1 MKKRVLSLLSS
12 TTEVVYAL
20 GCEDQLVGRSHECDY
35 PPAVMTLP
43 ICTKPKFNVDG
54 SSIEVDGQVKSILQ
68 NALSVYYIN
77 EDLLKELKPDIIL
90 TQSQCEV
97 CAVSEKDV
105 KGVVKNITG
114 INPDIISVEPNS
126 VKDIFKDI
134 KIIAEALNV
143 VDKGADLI
151 EFMKYRIRTLKKSY
165 DDKSELTVAAIEW
178 IDPLMAAGNWVPELI
193 EMAGGINLFGE
204 AGKHSPWMEYKDL
217 IEKDPQT
224 IIIMP
229 CGYNIQKSIFEIDS
243 LIKQKG
249 WQKINAVQ
257 NNKVYIT
264 DGNQYF
270 NRPGPRIVDSLNIFA
285 EIFHPSHFNFNFEGS
300 GWLKYKCYD
309 FCA

>member
-1 MKKRVLSLLSS
+1 MKKKVLSLLSS
-12 TTEVVYAL
+12 ATEVVYAL

-143 VDKGADLI
+143 VDKGSDLI

-270 NRPGPRIVDSLNIFA
+270 NRPGPRIIESLEILI
-285 EIFHPSHFNFNFEGS
+285 EIFHDDKTNFKHLDS
-300 GWLKYKCYD
+300 GWIK
-309 FCA
+309 FNSTN

>member
-105 KGVVKNITG
+105 KSVVKNITG

-151 EFMKYRIRTLKKSY
+151 DFMKNRIRTLKKSY
-165 DDKSELTVAAIEW
+165 DVNSELTVAAIEW

-204 AGKHSPWMEYKDL
+204 AGKHSPWIEYKDL
-217 IEKDPQT
+217 IEKDPDN

-229 CGYNIQKSIFEIDS
+229 CGYNIQKSIIEIDS

-249 WQKINAVQ
+249 WKEINAVQ
-257 NNKVYIT
+257 NDKVYIT
-264 DGNQYF
+264 DGNQFF
-270 NRPGPRIVDSLNIFA
+270 NRPGPRIIESLEILI
-285 EIFHPSHFNFNFEGS
+285 EIFHNDKTDFKHIDS
-300 GWLKYKCYD
+300 GWINFDSTK
-309 FCA
+309 

>member
-105 KGVVKNITG
+105 KSVVKNITG

-151 EFMKYRIRTLKKSY
+151 DFMKSRIRTLKKSY
-165 DDKSELTVAAIEW
+165 DAKSELTVAAIEW

-204 AGKHSPWMEYKDL
+204 AGKHSPWMKYKDL
-217 IEKDPQT
+217 IEKDPHT

-229 CGYNIQKSIFEIDS
+229 CGYNIQKSIIEIDS

-249 WQKINAVQ
+249 WKEINAVQ
-257 NNKVYIT
+257 NDKVYIT
-264 DGNQYF
+264 DGNQFF
-270 NRPGPRIVDSLNIFA
+270 NRPGPRIIESLEILI
-285 EIFHPSHFNFNFEGS
+285 EIFHNDKTDFKHIDS
-300 GWLKYKCYD
+300 GWINFDSTK
-309 FCA
+309 

>member
-35 PPAVMTLP
+35 PPEVMTLP

-151 EFMKYRIRTLKKSY
+151 EFMKNRIRTLKKSY
-165 DDKSELTVAAIEW
+165 DDKPELTVAAIEW

-193 EMAGGINLFGE
+193 EIAGGINLFGQ
-204 AGKHSPWMEYKDL
+204 AGKHSPWMEYRDL

-270 NRPGPRIVDSLNIFA
+270 NRPGPRIIESLEILI
-285 EIFHPSHFNFNFEGS
+285 EIFHDDKTNFKHLDS
-300 GWLKYKCYD
+300 GWIKFNSKN
-309 FCA
+309 

>member
-105 KGVVKNITG
+105 KSVVKNITG

-151 EFMKYRIRTLKKSY
+151 DFMKNRIRTLKKSY
-165 DDKSELTVAAIEW
+165 DVKSELTVAAIEW

-217 IEKDPQT
+217 IEKDPHT

-229 CGYNIQKSIFEIDS
+229 CGYNIQKSIIEIDS

-249 WQKINAVQ
+249 WKEINAVQ
-257 NNKVYIT
+257 NDKVYII
-264 DGNQYF
+264 DGNQFF
-270 NRPGPRIVDSLNIFA
+270 NRPGPRIIESLEILI
-285 EIFHPSHFNFNFEGS
+285 EIFHNDKTDFKHIDS
-300 GWLKYKCYD
+300 GWINFDSTK
-309 FCA
+309 

>member
-35 PPAVMTLP
+35 PPEVMTLP
-43 ICTKPKFNVDG
+43 ICSKPKFNVDG

-151 EFMKYRIRTLKKSY
+151 EFMKYRIRTLRKYY

-204 AGKHSPWMEYKDL
+204 AGKHSPWMEFKDL

-229 CGYNIQKSIFEIDS
+229 CGYNIQKSVFEIDS

-249 WQKINAVQ
+249 WKEINAVK
-257 NNKVYIT
+257 NDKVFIT

-270 NRPGPRIVDSLNIFA
+270 NRPGPRIIESLEILI
-285 EIFHPSHFNFNFEGS
+285 EIFHDDKTNFKHLDS
-300 GWLKYKCYD
+300 GWIKFNSKN
-309 FCA
+309 

>member
-1 MKKRVLSLLSS
+1 MKKKVLSLLSS

-35 PPAVMTLP
+35 PPAVITLP
-43 ICTKPKFNVDG
+43 ICTEPKFNVDG

-105 KGVVKNITG
+105 KSVVKNITG

-151 EFMKYRIRTLKKSY
+151 DFMKNRIRTLKKSY
-165 DDKSELTVAAIEW
+165 DVKSELTVAAIEW

-217 IEKDPQT
+217 IEKDPHT

-229 CGYNIQKSIFEIDS
+229 CGYNIQKSIIEIDS

-249 WQKINAVQ
+249 WKEINAVQ
-257 NNKVYIT
+257 NDKVYIT
-264 DGNQYF
+264 DGNQFF
-270 NRPGPRIVDSLNIFA
+270 NRPGPRIIESLEILI
-285 EIFHPSHFNFNFEGS
+285 EIFHNDKTDFKHIDS
-300 GWLKYKCYD
+300 GWINFDSTK
-309 FCA
+309 

>member
-12 TTEVVYAL
+12 ATEVVYAL

-35 PPAVMTLP
+35 PPEVMTLP

-151 EFMKYRIRTLKKSY
+151 DFMKNRIRSLKKSY

-193 EMAGGINLFGE
+193 EIAGGVNLFGE

-217 IEKDPQT
+217 IEKDPHT

-229 CGYNIQKSIFEIDS
+229 CGYNIQKSIIEIDS
-243 LIKQKG
+243 LIKQKD
-249 WQKINAVQ
+249 WKEINAVQ
-257 NNKVYIT
+257 NDKVYIT
-264 DGNQYF
+264 DGNQFF
-270 NRPGPRIVDSLNIFA
+270 NRPGPRIIESLEILI
-285 EIFHPSHFNFNFEGS
+285 EIFHNDKTDFKHIDS
-300 GWLKYKCYD
+300 GWIKFNSKN
-309 FCA
+309 

>member
-35 PPAVMTLP
+35 PQSVMTLP

-151 EFMKYRIRTLKKSY
+151 DFMKNRIRTLKKSY
-165 DDKSELTVAAIEW
+165 DVKSELTVAAIEW

-204 AGKHSPWMEYKDL
+204 AGKHSPGMEYKDL
-217 IEKDPQT
+217 IEKDPHT

-229 CGYNIQKSIFEIDS
+229 CGYNIQKSIIEIDS

-249 WQKINAVQ
+249 WKEINAVQ
-257 NNKVYIT
+257 NDEVYIT

-270 NRPGPRIVDSLNIFA
+270 NRPGPRIIESLEILI
-285 EIFHPSHFNFNFEGS
+285 EIFHNDKTDFKHIDS
-300 GWLKYKCYD
+300 GWINFDSTK
-309 FCA
+309 

>member
-105 KGVVKNITG
+105 KSVVKNITG

-151 EFMKYRIRTLKKSY
+151 ELMKYRIRTLKKSY

-249 WQKINAVQ
+249 WKEINAVQ

-270 NRPGPRIVDSLNIFA
+270 NRPGPRIIESLEILI
-285 EIFHPSHFNFNFEGS
+285 EIFHDDKTNFKHIDS
-300 GWLKYKCYD
+300 GWIIFDSTK
-309 FCA
+309 

>member
-1 MKKRVLSLLSS
+1 MKKKVLSLLSS

-35 PPAVMTLP
+35 PPEVMTLP

-105 KGVVKNITG
+105 KSVVKNITG

-151 EFMKYRIRTLKKSY
+151 EFMKNRIRTLKKSY
-165 DDKSELTVAAIEW
+165 DNKSELTVAAIEW

-193 EMAGGINLFGE
+193 EMAGGINLFGD

-217 IEKDPQT
+217 IEKDPHT

-229 CGYNIQKSIFEIDS
+229 CGYNIQKSIIEIDS

-249 WQKINAVQ
+249 WKEINAVQ
-257 NNKVYIT
+257 NDKVYIT
-264 DGNQYF
+264 DGNQFF
-270 NRPGPRIVDSLNIFA
+270 NRPGPRIIESLEILI
-285 EIFHPSHFNFNFEGS
+285 EIFHNDKTDFKHIDS
-300 GWLKYKCYD
+300 GWINFDSTK
-309 FCA
+309 

>member
-105 KGVVKNITG
+105 KSVVKNITG

-151 EFMKYRIRTLKKSY
+151 DFMKNRIRTLKKSY

-204 AGKHSPWMEYKDL
+204 AGKHSPWMQYKDL
-217 IEKDPQT
+217 IEKDPHI

-229 CGYNIQKSIFEIDS
+229 CGYNIQKSIMEIDS

-270 NRPGPRIVDSLNIFA
+270 NRPGPRIIESLEILI
-285 EIFHPSHFNFNFEGS
+285 EIFHNDKTDFKHIDS
-300 GWLKYKCYD
+300 GWINFDSTK
-309 FCA
+309 

>member
-20 GCEDQLVGRSHECDY
+20 GCGDQLVGRSHECDY

-68 NALSVYYIN
+68 SALSVYYIN

-105 KGVVKNITG
+105 KSVVKNITG

-151 EFMKYRIRTLKKSY
+151 DFMKNRIRTLKKSY

-204 AGKHSPWMEYKDL
+204 AGKHSPWMNYQDL
-217 IEKDPQT
+217 IEKNPQT

-229 CGYNIQKSIFEIDS
+229 CGYNIQKSIIEIDS

-249 WQKINAVQ
+249 WKEINAVH
-257 NNKVYIT
+257 NDKVYIT
-264 DGNQYF
+264 DGNQFF
-270 NRPGPRIVDSLNIFA
+270 NRPGPRIIESLEILI
-285 EIFHPSHFNFNFEGS
+285 EIFHNDKTDFKHIDS
-300 GWLKYKCYD
+300 GWINFDSTK
-309 FCA
+309 

>member
-35 PPAVMTLP
+35 PPAVITLP
-43 ICTKPKFNVDG
+43 ICTEPKFNVDG
-54 SSIEVDGQVKSILQ
+54 SSIEVDGQAKSILQ

-105 KGVVKNITG
+105 KSVVKNITG

-151 EFMKYRIRTLKKSY
+151 DFMKNRIRTLKKSY
-165 DDKSELTVAAIEW
+165 DVKSELTVAAIEW

-217 IEKDPQT
+217 IEKDPDN

-229 CGYNIQKSIFEIDS
+229 CGYNIQKSIIEIDS

-249 WQKINAVQ
+249 WKEINAVQ
-257 NNKVYIT
+257 NDKVYIT
-264 DGNQYF
+264 DGNQFF
-270 NRPGPRIVDSLNIFA
+270 NRPGPRIIESLEILI
-285 EIFHPSHFNFNFEGS
+285 EIFHNDKTDFKHIDS
-300 GWLKYKCYD
+300 GWINFDSTK
-309 FCA
+309 

>member
-1 MKKRVLSLLSS
+1 
-12 TTEVVYAL
+12 
-20 GCEDQLVGRSHECDY
+20 
-35 PPAVMTLP
+35 MTLP

-126 VKDIFKDI
+126 VKDIFKNI

-151 EFMKYRIRTLKKSY
+151 EFMKNRIRTLKKSY
-165 DDKSELTVAAIEW
+165 DNKSELTVAAIEW

-270 NRPGPRIVDSLNIFA
+270 NRPGPRIIESLEILI
-285 EIFHPSHFNFNFEGS
+285 EIFHNDKTDFKHIDS
-300 GWLKYKCYD
+300 GWINFDSTK
-309 FCA
+309 

>member
-105 KGVVKNITG
+105 KSVVKNITG

-151 EFMKYRIRTLKKSY
+151 DFMKNRISTLKKSY
-165 DDKSELTVAAIEW
+165 DVKSELTVAAIEW
-178 IDPLMAAGNWVPELI
+178 IDPMMAAGNWVPELI

-204 AGKHSPWMEYKDL
+204 AGKHSPWMQYKDL
-217 IEKDPQT
+217 IEKDPHT

-229 CGYNIQKSIFEIDS
+229 CGYNIQKSIIEIDS

-249 WQKINAVQ
+249 WKEINAVQ
-257 NNKVYIT
+257 NDKVYIT
-264 DGNQYF
+264 DGNQFF
-270 NRPGPRIVDSLNIFA
+270 NRPGPRIIESLEILI
-285 EIFHPSHFNFNFEGS
+285 EIFHNDKTDFKHIDS
-300 GWLKYKCYD
+300 GWINFDSTK
-309 FCA
+309 

>member
-1 MKKRVLSLLSS
+1 MKKKVLSLLSS

-105 KGVVKNITG
+105 KSAVENITG

-151 EFMKYRIRTLKKSY
+151 DFMKNRIRTLKKSY

-270 NRPGPRIVDSLNIFA
+270 NRPGPRVIESLEILI
-285 EIFHPSHFNFNFEGS
+285 EIFHNDKTNFKHIDS
-300 GWLKYKCYD
+300 GWIK
-309 FCA
+309 FNSTN